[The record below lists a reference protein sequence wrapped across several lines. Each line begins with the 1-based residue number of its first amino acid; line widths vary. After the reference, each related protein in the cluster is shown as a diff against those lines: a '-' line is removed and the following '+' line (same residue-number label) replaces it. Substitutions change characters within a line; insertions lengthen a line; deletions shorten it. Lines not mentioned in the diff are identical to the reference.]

1 MIDDEADLANIA
13 DALEED
19 VQAAAKFRPKP
30 RAKSRKPSMASRSQL
45 PNPRVEKPDE
55 KVEASNQDNLSQEIT
70 PSTLPASEIT
80 GAAAAASEGGFGT
93 LSDDVSTVSAVGRV
107 SPSEDRSHDLSEVHT
122 HQGNLVVSDSQ
133 ASSSH
138 LGGKTI
144 DDLADFEGLCD
155 SNAEQ
160 ERVAK
165 FKPKNQLK
173 LSKAASKSRK
183 VDQKAVAST
192 IDVASQSK
200 DTNQARTD
208 QEPVHTSDSQ
218 TSLGTSN
225 SVVDN
230 LADQESIL
238 EEPVQEE
245 TVAKIVSESRDVVS
259 QDARI
264 DSPDEVLTSDIH
276 PKPRDQEAIAVPDSW
291 PPQDDTNI
299 DLDSQE
305 ELINHHIDDTQQIV
319 EEPSARS
326 PAPPIMP
333 RPLPRHTAAG
343 CAIGSPDP
351 AQLAPAAGLPQA
363 DPPAT
368 ELADRH
374 HHEASSSRFPP
385 TTSSS
390 SSRPPRFLAEA
401 TAKFQPNVKRK
412 KGKGK
417 SVTFIL
423 PNASDGVAPADTS
436 SEWSNINHYCNDL
449 GADESLNNLLEQTAQ
464 KECTNRESQYH
475 EGGPSDHAVEK
486 QPDLSM
492 NLRSRKKVLK
502 VGMSEHTT
510 DNNFD
515 EDYVEPLAAEQDND
529 SGEEYIAGG
538 KLKVRRKSR
547 AKDTNKEPLRGS
559 KRTSKDSTVE
569 ESQQQK
575 LQKEKGEVTPRGRK
589 RASKD
594 TLAEQPAKKLAHR
607 IRQKRTKEFRT
618 LLEKPDHEIDRMK
631 LSVTHLRLLQEARER
646 IKSKTIPSGPSYSNQ
661 SSQFGDTDDFDP
673 FGEYDNG
680 RTENHMFENT
690 KLNYHSYMNKQT
702 RAKWSKTDTDL
713 FYQGLQ
719 QFGSDFAMIQQLFPD
734 KTRDQVRQKFKT
746 EEKKHPMQV
755 HDAILHRSRD
765 NSYLKQ
771 VIKNLNIEDLPIGIN
786 KSTHKQE
793 DTSNE
798 VNPGNENMLDDI
810 IDGEEE
816 NDPNWSD
823 KGQGTQVGSEVEE
836 AGEPVSSAKAD
847 PDLDVF
853 DWY

>member
-319 EEPSARS
+319 EEPSA
-326 PAPPIMP
+326 
-333 RPLPRHTAAG
+333 
-343 CAIGSPDP
+343 
-351 AQLAPAAGLPQA
+351 
-363 DPPAT
+363 
-368 ELADRH
+368 
-374 HHEASSSRFPP
+374 
-385 TTSSS
+385 
-390 SSRPPRFLAEA
+390 EA

-464 KECTNRESQYH
+464 KHSLAERQHSNDQECTNRESQYH